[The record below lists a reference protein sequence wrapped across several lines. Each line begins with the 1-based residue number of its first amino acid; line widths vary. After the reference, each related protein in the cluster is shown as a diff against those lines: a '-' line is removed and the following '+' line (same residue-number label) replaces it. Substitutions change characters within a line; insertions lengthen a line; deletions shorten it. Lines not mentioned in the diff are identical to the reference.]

1 MSTVCKPPY
10 DFLTGAIV
18 GQINANISGEGRTMD
33 CPECGSTANTIELG
47 PEVSPM
53 SSVTRAILNADEG
66 DTIGV
71 TRVCWECGW
80 CEIRRVRMDSI
91 HMESGDDSIKRRK
104 NLISEVNAEL
114 EEIQHLTSLRD
125 ALAEVKRV
133 RRLEPS
139 NKDINE

>member
-1 MSTVCKPPY
+1 
-10 DFLTGAIV
+10 
-18 GQINANISGEGRTMD
+18 
-33 CPECGSTANTIELG
+33 
-47 PEVSPM
+47 
-53 SSVTRAILNADEG
+53 
-66 DTIGV
+66 
-71 TRVCWECGW
+71 
-80 CEIRRVRMDSI
+80 MDSI